1 MELNTFQKQKIKFT
15 FDFFLD
21 YNKDGAIQW
30 DDFQEMIK
38 RYKEVN
44 KGSLSDADYKLM
56 LASLKDEWKDLKA
69 LAHVNEDH
77 PVHANEDHGARVHA
91 NEDHGARVH
100 ANEDHGARVSAN
112 EDHGA
117 RVHANEDHGARVHA
131 NEDHGARVHANEDHG
146 ASVSFDAYL
155 AMWEKTLATCQSVSD
170 LPTWCQK
177 MIPILFKGMDVSGDG
192 IVDLEEFGN
201 YCKNFQLDCEDVPAV
216 YDVITD
222 GGKVTFDMNRYKDLY
237 FRLLTSPS
245 ADAGNALMGKKP

>member
-38 RYKEVN
+38 RYKDVN

-56 LASLKDEWKDLKA
+56 LASLEDEWKDLKA
-69 LAHVNEDH
+69 LAHANEDH
-77 PVHANEDHGARVHA
+77 PVYANEDHGARVY
-91 NEDHGARVH
+91 
-100 ANEDHGARVSAN
+100 
-112 EDHGA
+112 
-117 RVHANEDHGARVHA
+117 A

-155 AMWEKTLATCQSVSD
+155 AMWEKTLATCKSVSD

-222 GGKVTFDMNRYKDLY
+222 GGKVTFDMNRYKELY

>member
-91 NEDHGARVH
+91 NEDHGARV
-100 ANEDHGARVSAN
+100 S
-112 EDHGA
+112 
-117 RVHANEDHGARVHA
+117 ANEDHGARVHA

>member
-38 RYKEVN
+38 RYKDVN

-56 LASLKDEWKDLKA
+56 LASLEDEWKDLKA
-69 LAHVNEDH
+69 LAHANEDH
-77 PVHANEDHGARVHA
+77 PVHANEDHGARVYA
-91 NEDHGARVH
+91 NEDHGARVY
-100 ANEDHGARVSAN
+100 
-112 EDHGA
+112 
-117 RVHANEDHGARVHA
+117 A

-155 AMWEKTLATCQSVSD
+155 AMWEKTLATCKSVSD

-222 GGKVTFDMNRYKDLY
+222 GGKVTFDMNRYKELY

>member
-77 PVHANEDHGARVHA
+77 PVHANEDHGARVH
-91 NEDHGARVH
+91 
-100 ANEDHGARVSAN
+100 AN

>member
-77 PVHANEDHGARVHA
+77 P
-91 NEDHGARVH
+91 
-100 ANEDHGARVSAN
+100 
-112 EDHGA
+112 
-117 RVHANEDHGARVHA
+117 VHANEDHGARVHA

>member
-38 RYKEVN
+38 RYKDVN

-56 LASLKDEWKDLKA
+56 LASLEDEWKDLKA
-69 LAHVNEDH
+69 LAHANEDH
-77 PVHANEDHGARVHA
+77 PVY
-91 NEDHGARVH
+91 
-100 ANEDHGARVSAN
+100 
-112 EDHGA
+112 
-117 RVHANEDHGARVHA
+117 A

-155 AMWEKTLATCQSVSD
+155 AMWEKTLATCKSVSD

-222 GGKVTFDMNRYKDLY
+222 GGKVTFDMNRYKELY

>member
-91 NEDHGARVH
+91 NEDHGARV
-100 ANEDHGARVSAN
+100 S
-112 EDHGA
+112 
-117 RVHANEDHGARVHA
+117 A

>member
-38 RYKEVN
+38 RYKDVN

-56 LASLKDEWKDLKA
+56 LASLEDEWKDLKA
-69 LAHVNEDH
+69 LAHANEDH
-77 PVHANEDHGARVHA
+77 P
-91 NEDHGARVH
+91 
-100 ANEDHGARVSAN
+100 
-112 EDHGA
+112 
-117 RVHANEDHGARVHA
+117 VHANEDHGARVHA

-155 AMWEKTLATCQSVSD
+155 AMWEKTLATCKSVSD

-222 GGKVTFDMNRYKDLY
+222 GGKVTFDMNRYKELY

>member
-100 ANEDHGARVSAN
+100 ANEDHGARVS
-112 EDHGA
+112 
-117 RVHANEDHGARVHA
+117 A

>member
-38 RYKEVN
+38 RYKDVN

-56 LASLKDEWKDLKA
+56 LASLEDEWKDLKA
-69 LAHVNEDH
+69 LAHANEDH

-91 NEDHGARVH
+91 NEDHGARVY
-100 ANEDHGARVSAN
+100 ANEDHGARVY
-112 EDHGA
+112 
-117 RVHANEDHGARVHA
+117 A

-155 AMWEKTLATCQSVSD
+155 AMWEKTLATCKSVSD

-222 GGKVTFDMNRYKDLY
+222 GGKVTFDMNRYKELY

>member
-38 RYKEVN
+38 RYKDVN

-56 LASLKDEWKDLKA
+56 LASLEDEWKDLKA
-69 LAHVNEDH
+69 LAHANEDH
-77 PVHANEDHGARVHA
+77 P
-91 NEDHGARVH
+91 
-100 ANEDHGARVSAN
+100 
-112 EDHGA
+112 
-117 RVHANEDHGARVHA
+117 VHA

-155 AMWEKTLATCQSVSD
+155 AMWEKTLATCKSVSD

-222 GGKVTFDMNRYKDLY
+222 GGKVTFDMNRYKELY

>member
-77 PVHANEDHGARVHA
+77 PVH
-91 NEDHGARVH
+91 
-100 ANEDHGARVSAN
+100 AN

>member
-38 RYKEVN
+38 RYKDVN

-56 LASLKDEWKDLKA
+56 LASLEDEWKDLKA
-69 LAHVNEDH
+69 LAHANEDH

-91 NEDHGARVH
+91 NEDHGARVY
-100 ANEDHGARVSAN
+100 
-112 EDHGA
+112 
-117 RVHANEDHGARVHA
+117 A

-155 AMWEKTLATCQSVSD
+155 AMWEKTLATCKSVSD

-222 GGKVTFDMNRYKDLY
+222 GGKVTFDMNRYKELY

>member
-38 RYKEVN
+38 RYKDVN

-56 LASLKDEWKDLKA
+56 LASLEDEWKDLKA
-69 LAHVNEDH
+69 LAHANEDH
-77 PVHANEDHGARVHA
+77 PVHANEDHGARVY
-91 NEDHGARVH
+91 
-100 ANEDHGARVSAN
+100 
-112 EDHGA
+112 
-117 RVHANEDHGARVHA
+117 A

-155 AMWEKTLATCQSVSD
+155 AMWEKTLATCKSVSD

-222 GGKVTFDMNRYKDLY
+222 GGKVTFDMNRYKELY